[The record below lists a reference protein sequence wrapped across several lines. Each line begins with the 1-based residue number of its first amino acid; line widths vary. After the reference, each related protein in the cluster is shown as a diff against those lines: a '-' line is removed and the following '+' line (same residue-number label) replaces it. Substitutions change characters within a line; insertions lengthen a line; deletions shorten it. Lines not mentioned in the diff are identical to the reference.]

1 MYEMK
6 KTFMYVFTLG
16 IFFELEGV
24 FGIIKSLCL
33 PIKGGTRA
41 RVNGFTIL
49 EA

>member
-24 FGIIKSLCL
+24 FGM
-33 PIKGGTRA
+33 
-41 RVNGFTIL
+41 
-49 EA
+49 